1 MKRVAFLAGLV
12 ALAVPGLAGA
22 AGADPVARG
31 RQLVALAGCNDCHTA
46 GYTAQAGK
54 VPVSEWLRGDR
65 LGYSGPWGTSYA
77 SNLRISLGALDL
89 TTWKRYARSAVLRP
103 PMPYWVLNTMEDAD
117 LEALWHFTR
126 SLGAPGEPAPAALPP
141 GVEPPL
147 PVFKL
152 MLPPPP
158 AAN

>member
-1 MKRVAFLAGLV
+1 MNRVALIAGIL
-12 ALAVPGLAGA
+12 ALATPVVTCA

-31 RQLVALAGCNDCHTA
+31 RALVALAGCNDCHTA

-54 VPVSEWLRGDR
+54 VRESQWLRGDR
-65 LGYSGPWGTSYA
+65 LGYAGPWGTTYA
-77 SNLRISLGALDL
+77 SNLRLTLGAMDVE
-89 TTWKRYARSAVLRP
+89 TWKHYARGVVLRP

-117 LEALWHFTR
+117 LEAIWHFSR
-126 SLGAPGEPAPAALPP
+126 SLGDPGDPAPAALPP

-152 MLPPPP
+152 MLPP
-158 AAN
+158 AASS